1 MEILRPH
8 QSISMLTK
16 IMSMRKTLHKGIL
29 LTAGI
34 FFLPLLVIAQGGRVD
49 VGKSFLNISKLN
61 GGGTFN
67 PGDTIEVRV
76 TVAVKTQTTR
86 TIIDSLQVFDQ
97 VPLKTTYITGS
108 MRVTTNQGITY
119 KGPFSEVQEADWGKS
134 LGGGIT
140 SNMGK
145 YISGI
150 RGGYVRSDS
159 SKPSFYNSHCI
170 MVACYR
176 VRINPLT
183 PYGDSI
189 VFNTGSVRYRML
201 SPTVS
206 LSVVNFPISK
216 IKLIQASNAC
226 EFGSNMSAAS
236 DSLGTFASGTTA
248 NRATPVLFG
257 TSYIKQNVS
266 TNQPNDYY
274 YSIVNNSSA
283 NGSTN
288 VNAPMPESPA
298 TQRVFGQWDIG
309 GDHTGASN
317 QALGNPPVAPGTR
330 GGYFVL
336 VNASYNTDVAY
347 QETLSNLCPNTY
359 YEFSAWFRNV
369 CPRCSC
375 DSNGRGSRTIGFIPY
390 PGNDSA
396 GVRPNLSFEIDGFIC
411 YTTGDIRYDRV
422 IPWKKFGFTFLT
434 RGAQNIANFVIR
446 NNSPGGGGNDWA
458 IDDIKVAHC
467 GPRLSMNITPTY
479 LGCREATNIVS
490 LSDTIRHMYNSYVYY
505 QWQVS
510 NVGGTVWTNLI
521 GPGTSGVGTPTLVS
535 GYYQYITNLPPF
547 IATYADSGK
556 YYRVIVGTTAANLNS
571 AACAYTD
578 GSATMLQIITCGVV
592 LKGNF
597 LQLKGNINNTG
608 NAFLTWNT
616 QGEEDLSYYEVEC
629 SDDGVNYR
637 SIGMLNARN
646 MPFSSYHFTDPER
659 IVGNKYYRLKMV
671 GQDVRTFKYSHA
683 ILLGKS
689 FLTTV
694 KVVENPFSS
703 RIKVDAIVPADVQL
717 RLYLFDEKGRRLKEN
732 ILNLKKGLNQVYIDN
747 LQGIASGVYILS
759 AELPNESYR
768 FKVVKK

>member
-1 MEILRPH
+1 MH
-8 QSISMLTK
+8 K
-16 IMSMRKTLHKGIL
+16 NLHKRIL
-29 LTAGI
+29 LIVYA
-34 FFLPLLVIAQGGRVD
+34 FFLPMLVMAQGGRVD

-76 TVAVKTQTTR
+76 TVAVKTQGSR
-86 TIIDSLQVFDQ
+86 TVIDSLQVFDQ
-97 VPLKTTYITGS
+97 VPTKTTYIIGS

-119 KGPFSEVQEADWGKS
+119 KGPFTEVQDADWGKN
-134 LGGGIT
+134 LGGNIT
-140 SNMGK
+140 INMGK
-145 YISGI
+145 YANGI
-150 RGGYVRSDS
+150 RGGYIRSDS
-159 SKPSFYNSHCI
+159 SKPSFYNSTCI

-189 VFNTGSVRYRML
+189 VFNAGSVRYRTI
-201 SPTVS
+201 SPTNA
-206 LSVVNFPISK
+206 LSAINFPVSK

-226 EFGSNMSAAS
+226 EFGANMSAAS
-236 DSLGTFASGTTA
+236 DSAGTFASGTTA
-248 NRATPVLFG
+248 NRPTPVLFG
-257 TSYIKQNVS
+257 TTYIKQNVS
-266 TNQPNDYY
+266 NNQPNDYY
-274 YSIVNNSSA
+274 YAIVNNSSA

-298 TQRVFGQWDIG
+298 TQRVFGLWDIG

-317 QALGNPPVAPGTR
+317 QSLGNPPVAPGMR

-336 VNASYNTDVAY
+336 VNASYITDVAY
-347 QETLSNLCPNTY
+347 QETLNNLCPNTY

-375 DSNGRGSRTIGFIPY
+375 DSNGRGSRTVGFIPY
-390 PGNDSA
+390 PGNDSS

-422 IPWKKFGFTFLT
+422 TPWKKFGFTFLT
-434 RGAQNIANFVIR
+434 RGAQNVANFAIR

-490 LSDTIRHMYNSYVYY
+490 LSDTIRHMYNSYIYY

-510 NVGGTVWTNLI
+510 NVGGTVWTNLA
-521 GPGTSGVGTPTLVS
+521 GPGTSGVGSPTLIN
-535 GYYQYITNLPPF
+535 GYWQYVTNLPPF

-556 YYRVIVGTTAANLNS
+556 YYRVIVATTAANLNS
-571 AACAYTD
+571 SRCAYSD
-578 GSATMLQIITCGVV
+578 GSATMLNIITCGVV

-597 LQLKGNINNTG
+597 LQFKGYLNNDG

-616 QGEEDLSYYEVEC
+616 QGEEELSYYEVES
-629 SDDGVNYR
+629 SDDGINYR
-637 SIGMLNARN
+637 SIGMLTARN
-646 MPFSSYHFTDPER
+646 MPLASYHFTDPESL
-659 IVGNKYYRLKMV
+659 IANKYYRLKMV
-671 GQDVRTFKYSHA
+671 GEDTRTFKYSHTV
-683 ILLGKS
+683 LLGKS
-689 FLTTV
+689 FQTKV
-694 KVVENPFSS
+694 KVVENPFST
-703 RIKVDAIVPADVQL
+703 RIKIDAIVPFDVQM
-717 RLYLFDEKGRRLKEN
+717 RLSLFDEKGRKLKE
-732 ILNLKKGLNQVYIDN
+732 ISRNLKKGLNQLYFDN
-747 LQGIASGVYILS
+747 LEVVATGIYILS
-759 AELPNESYR
+759 ADLPTESFR

>member
-1 MEILRPH
+1 
-8 QSISMLTK
+8 
-16 IMSMRKTLHKGIL
+16 MRKTLHKCIL
-29 LTAGI
+29 LFASI
-34 FFLPLLVIAQGGRVD
+34 FFLPLFLKAQGGRVD

-67 PGDTIEVRV
+67 PGDTIEIRV
-76 TVAVKTQTTR
+76 TVAVKTQGSR

-108 MRVTTNQGITY
+108 MRVTTNEGIRY
-119 KGPFSEVQEADWGKS
+119 KGPFTEVQDADWGKN
-134 LGGGIT
+134 LGGNIT
-140 SNMGK
+140 INLGV
-145 YISGI
+145 YANGI
-150 RGGYVRSDS
+150 RGGRLRSDS
-159 SKPSFYNSHCI
+159 SRPSFYGSHCI

-176 VRINPLT
+176 VRINPMT

-189 VFNTGSVRYRML
+189 VFNIGSVRYRML
-201 SPTVS
+201 SPTNSVTVVS
-206 LSVVNFPISK
+206 FPVSK

-236 DSLGTFASGTTA
+236 DSAGTFASGTTA
-248 NRATPVLFG
+248 NRPAPVLFG
-257 TSYIKQNVS
+257 TTYIKQNVS

-274 YSIVNNSSA
+274 YAIVNNSSA

-298 TQRVFGQWDIG
+298 TRRVFGLWDIG

-317 QALGNPPVAPGTR
+317 QSQGNPPVAPGMR

-336 VNASYNTDVAY
+336 VNASYITDIAY
-347 QETLSNLCPNTY
+347 QETLNNLCPNTY
-359 YEFSAWFRNV
+359 YEFSAWYRNV

-375 DSNGRGSRTIGFIPY
+375 DSNGRGSSAVGFIPA
-390 PGNDSA
+390 PGNDSS

-422 IPWKKFGFTFLT
+422 KPWKKFGFTFLT
-434 RGAQNIANFVIR
+434 RGAQNMANFLIR

-479 LGCREATNIVS
+479 LGCREATNIIS

-510 NVGGTVWTNLI
+510 NVGGTVWSNLF
-521 GPGTSGVGTPTLVS
+521 GPGTSGVGTPTLVG

-571 AACAYTD
+571 ASCAYTD

-597 LQLKGNINNTG
+597 LQFRGNLNNNG
-608 NAFLTWNT
+608 NAFLNWNT
-616 QGEEDLSYYEVEC
+616 QGEEDLAHYEVE
-629 SDDGVNYR
+629 SSEDGISYR
-637 SIGMLNARN
+637 SIGILPAKN
-646 MPFSSYHFTDPER
+646 MPLVSYNFTDPETFT
-659 IVGNKYYRLKMV
+659 GNKYYRLKMV
-671 GQDVRTFKYSHA
+671 GNDVRTFKFSHA
-683 ILLGKS
+683 VLLGKS
-689 FLTTV
+689 FQTKV
-694 KVVENPFSS
+694 KLVENPFST
-703 RIKVDAIVPADVQL
+703 RIKLDAIVPADVQI
-717 RLYLFDEKGRRLKEN
+717 RLFLFDEKGRKLKEN
-732 ILNLKKGLNQVYIDN
+732 LSNLKKGLNQIYFDN
-747 LQGIASGVYILS
+747 LEGIVPGIYILS
-759 AELPNESYR
+759 AEMPNENFR